1 MKPST
6 ISAICAATF
15 AATAQMAVS
24 APPSQTASAWNVAV
38 EGGGRVQQQPALRKV
53 ALVVQNHAAP
63 GSGIPVMALTDALT
77 AQLSGRGLQVI
88 NPYNSIG
95 VNQNRDMF
103 GEKTPYVSAMA
114 LARQLRAHGAITA
127 SIVEFNDVLVGNPA
141 FLHQYSMRITLNLA
155 DAQTGAAVCG
165 ETVKVTSPR
174 YTNNQVAQNRQ
185 EYLGD
190 LMHTAAATCAEK
202 LLNNSNVLKWTPTPP
217 PPPRPRLPPPPPPAD
232 PQLILS
238 EVDGAVQKLVTAMR
252 TNPIFRSNYDKAQ
265 KEVDRVPLVIVGGL
279 VDLTGG
285 KSPTADLGN
294 LLGAA
299 SQNLRMTLVNSA
311 LFDAKDDALVTTIT
325 KRIIANGNS
334 PLEDGELMSALKQ
347 HGSPD
352 FYIVGDLRYFDEP
365 RARIYRFRLA
375 LHNLHTG
382 KIVWEGTE
390 TTEKRKVVAK

>member
-1 MKPST
+1 MNRIAMSV
-6 ISAICAATF
+6 F
-15 AATAQMAVS
+15 AAA
-24 APPSQTASAWNVAV
+24 VAV
-38 EGGGRVQQQPALRKV
+38 TAVAQVQNGTEPTPRRV

-114 LARQLRAHGAITA
+114 LARQLKAHGAITA

-265 KEVDRVPLVIVGGL
+265 KEGEH
-279 VDLTGG
+279 
-285 KSPTADLGN
+285 
-294 LLGAA
+294 
-299 SQNLRMTLVNSA
+299 
-311 LFDAKDDALVTTIT
+311 
-325 KRIIANGNS
+325 IA
-334 PLEDGELMSALKQ
+334 
-347 HGSPD
+347 
-352 FYIVGDLRYFDEP
+352 
-365 RARIYRFRLA
+365 
-375 LHNLHTG
+375 
-382 KIVWEGTE
+382 
-390 TTEKRKVVAK
+390 

>member
-1 MKPST
+1 MT
-6 ISAICAATF
+6 VCA
-15 AATAQMAVS
+15 
-24 APPSQTASAWNVAV
+24 VAV
-38 EGGGRVQQQPALRKV
+38 AVTAVAQVQSGAMATPRRV

-77 AQLSGRGLQVI
+77 AQLSGLGLQVI
-88 NPYNSIG
+88 NPYNSVG
-95 VNQNRDMF
+95 VNQNRNMF
-103 GEKTPYVSAMA
+103 GERTPPVSAMA
-114 LARQLRAHGAITA
+114 LARQLGAHGAITA
-127 SIVEFNDVLVGNPA
+127 SVIEFNDIPIGNPA

-165 ETVKVTSPR
+165 ETVKVTSPK
-174 YTNNQVAQNRQ
+174 YTNNQVAQKRQ

-202 LLNNSNVLKWTPTPP
+202 LLNNPNVLKWTPTPP
-217 PPPRPRLPPPPPPAD
+217 RPPLPPPPPPAD

-238 EVDGAVQKLVTAMR
+238 EVDGAVQKLVAAMR
-252 TNPIFRSNYDKAQ
+252 INPIFRSNYDKAQ
-265 KEVDRVPLVIVGGL
+265 REVDRVPLVIVGGL
-279 VDLTGG
+279 VDLTDG
-285 KSPTADLGN
+285 KSPTADLAN

-334 PLEDGELMSALKQ
+334 PLEDGELMAALKQ

-352 FYIVGDLRYFDEP
+352 FYMVGDLRYFDEP
-365 RARIYRFRLA
+365 RVRIYRFRLA

-390 TTEKRKVVAK
+390 TIEKKKEVAR

>member
-127 SIVEFNDVLVGNPA
+127 SIVEFNDVLVGVAPINKDWKTQKKKVNNWKLNP
-141 FLHQYSMRITLNLA
+141 
-155 DAQTGAAVCG
+155 
-165 ETVKVTSPR
+165 K
-174 YTNNQVAQNRQ
+174 
-185 EYLGD
+185 
-190 LMHTAAATCAEK
+190 K
-202 LLNNSNVLKWTPTPP
+202 
-217 PPPRPRLPPPPPPAD
+217 
-232 PQLILS
+232 
-238 EVDGAVQKLVTAMR
+238 QK
-252 TNPIFRSNYDKAQ
+252 
-265 KEVDRVPLVIVGGL
+265 
-279 VDLTGG
+279 
-285 KSPTADLGN
+285 
-294 LLGAA
+294 
-299 SQNLRMTLVNSA
+299 
-311 LFDAKDDALVTTIT
+311 
-325 KRIIANGNS
+325 
-334 PLEDGELMSALKQ
+334 
-347 HGSPD
+347 
-352 FYIVGDLRYFDEP
+352 YIHR
-365 RARIYRFRLA
+365 
-375 LHNLHTG
+375 
-382 KIVWEGTE
+382 
-390 TTEKRKVVAK
+390 

>member
-1 MKPST
+1 MNRIA
-6 ISAICAATF
+6 ISVCA
-15 AATAQMAVS
+15 
-24 APPSQTASAWNVAV
+24 VAV
-38 EGGGRVQQQPALRKV
+38 AVTAVAQVQSGTEVMPRRV

-63 GSGIPVMALTDALT
+63 GSGIPLMALTDALT

-88 NPYNSIG
+88 NPYNSVG
-95 VNQNRDMF
+95 VNQNRNMF
-103 GEKTPYVSAMA
+103 GEKTPPVSAMA
-114 LARQLRAHGAITA
+114 LARKLRAHGAITA
-127 SIVEFNDVLVGNPA
+127 SVIEFNDIAIGNPA

-165 ETVKVTSPR
+165 ETVKVTSPK
-174 YTNNQVAQNRQ
+174 YTNNQVAQNRL
-185 EYLGD
+185 EYLGE

-202 LLNNSNVLKWTPTPP
+202 LLNNANVIKWTPSDPP
-217 PPPRPRLPPPPPPAD
+217 PLRPSPPPAD

-238 EVDGAVQKLVTAMR
+238 DVDAAVQKLVATMR
-252 TNPIFRSNYDKAQ
+252 TNPIFRANYDKAQ
-265 KEVDRVPLVIVGGL
+265 KEIDRAPLVIVGGL

-285 KSPTADLGN
+285 KSPTADLDN

-311 LFDAKDDALVTTIT
+311 LFDAKDDTLVTTIT
-325 KRIIANGNS
+325 KRILTSGNS

-352 FYIVGDLRYFDEP
+352 FYMVGDLRYFDEP
-365 RARIYRFRLA
+365 RVRIYRFRLA

-390 TTEKRKVVAK
+390 TIEKKKTKEVSK